1 MNKLPLFPTLGKVL
15 KKSFVEFYQSFGF
28 SLLLGLIW
36 MPGYLALIFVA
47 SPILYGIAK
56 QMPSFAVLGML
67 GLTVVNA
74 LLTGPVTTAMYGF
87 YQQRKDGYP
96 SFRSFFATLKQ
107 GYWRSAGLHAIYWL
121 VISLLFFNI
130 SLATVPKAN
139 FLFKIASLFSV
150 YCVFFLSL
158 LPFFFHPLLHLNHG
172 IKKTIR
178 KSCILLLDNFG
189 VCFWLNLVLG
199 LLLLASTLFPF
210 LLFGYGGLLIYVI
223 DSGFETIWNKYGD

>member
-1 MNKLPLFPTLGKVL
+1 MKKLPLFPTVGAVL

-28 SLLLGLIW
+28 SLLLGVIW
-36 MPGYLALIFVA
+36 LPGYLLLLFIAT
-47 SPILYGIAK
+47 PILFGMAK
-56 QMPSFAVLGML
+56 QALSFAVLGMIGVTL
-67 GLTVVNA
+67 VNA
-74 LLTGPVTTAMYGF
+74 LLAGPITSALYSL

-96 SFRSFFATLKQ
+96 SLKSFFGALKQ
-107 GYWRSAGLHAIYWL
+107 VYWRSAGLHGLYWL
-121 VISLLFFNI
+121 VVTLLFFNI
-130 SLATVPKAN
+130 GLSAFPKTN
-139 FLFKIASLFSV
+139 LLFKIASLFSV

-158 LPFFFHPLLHLNHG
+158 LPFFFHPLLHLGHG

-199 LLLLASTLFPF
+199 VLLVASTLFPF

-223 DSGFETIWNKYGD
+223 DSGFGQIWNKYGE